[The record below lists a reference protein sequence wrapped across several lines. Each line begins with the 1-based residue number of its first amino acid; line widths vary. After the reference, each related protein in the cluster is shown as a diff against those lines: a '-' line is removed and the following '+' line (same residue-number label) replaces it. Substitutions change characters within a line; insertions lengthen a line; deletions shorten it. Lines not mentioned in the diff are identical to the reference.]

1 MRFLKTLTLNR
12 RSIDDYRLAINTDSE
27 VIMNTTASLLVPH
40 GTTIERTSDVNG
52 MVRYNATTK
61 EFEGYQ
67 GGIAGAT
74 GSGQW
79 RPFRFKEPNGVV
91 LQDVGPADGPTDT
104 QTVFGPLKP
113 DPFLYA
119 THQSDIDTNAVLYPS
134 GWVAGQM
141 AKNILVITETIVQ
154 LGGVNFDIVQN
165 PTTTGTGDEIT
176 TGAFVEGVE
185 YIITNVGDTDF
196 TALGASANTVGVV
209 FTIPVAGGTG
219 NGTTGKVRKTGTY
232 LEFYTPVPAGRSVH
246 IIHNLN
252 Q

>member
-12 RSIDDYRLAINTDSE
+12 RAIYDDRLAINTDSE
-27 VIMNTTASLLVPH
+27 VIMKTTASLLVPH
-40 GTTIERTSDVNG
+40 GTTGERTSDTNG
-52 MVRYNATTK
+52 MIRYNATTK

-67 GGIAGAT
+67 GGVAGAT
-74 GSGQW
+74 SGGQW

-119 THQSDIDTNAVLYPS
+119 THQSDIDTNTVLYPL
-134 GWVAGQM
+134 GWGAEQM
-141 AKNILVITETIVQ
+141 ANNILVITETIVQ
-154 LGGVNFDIVQN
+154 LGGVNFEIVST
-165 PTTTGTGDEIT
+165 PTDTTGTGEEILA
-176 TGAFVEGVE
+176 GAFVIGTV
-185 YIITNVGDTDF
+185 YKITFVGDTDF
-196 TALGASANTVGVV
+196 TALGASANAVGTT
-209 FTIPVAGGTG
+209 FTASGTG
-219 NGTTGKVRKTGTY
+219 TLGETGLVRQVGTY
-232 LEFYTPVPAGRSVH
+232 IEFYTAVPAGRSVH

>member
-12 RSIDDYRLAINTDSE
+12 RAIDDYRLAINTDSE

-40 GTTIERTSDVNG
+40 GTTGERTSDTNG
-52 MVRYNATTK
+52 MIRYNATTK

-67 GGIAGAT
+67 GGVAGET

-104 QTVFGPLKP
+104 QTIFGPMKP

-134 GWVAGQM
+134 GWVASQM

-165 PTTTGTGDEIT
+165 PTTTGAGDEIT

-196 TALGASANTVGVV
+196 TTLGASANTVGVV

>member
-12 RSIDDYRLAINTDSE
+12 RSVYDDRLAINTDSE
-27 VIMNTTASLLVPH
+27 VIMNTTASLLVPY
-40 GTTIERTSDVNG
+40 GTTGERTSDVNG

-67 GGIAGAT
+67 GGVAGAT
-74 GSGQW
+74 GGGQW
-79 RPFRFKEPNGVV
+79 RPFRFKEPN

-104 QTVFGPLKP
+104 QTVFGPLTP

-119 THQSDIDTNAVLYPS
+119 THQSDIDTNSVLYPS

-154 LGGVNFDIVQN
+154 LGGVNFNIVQD

-176 TGAFVEGVE
+176 TGAFVDGVE
-185 YIITNVGDTDF
+185 YVITNVGDTDF
-196 TALGASANTVGVV
+196 IALGASANTVGVV
-209 FTIPVAGGTG
+209 FTTAPASGGG

-232 LEFYTPVPAGRSVH
+232 LEFYTAVPAGRSVH

>member
-12 RSIDDYRLAINTDSE
+12 RSVYDDRLAINTDSE
-27 VIMNTTASLLVPH
+27 VIMNTTASLLVPF
-40 GTTIERTSDVNG
+40 GTTLERTSDMNG
-52 MVRYNATTK
+52 MIRYNADTK

-67 GGIAGAT
+67 GGVAGAT

-79 RPFRFKEPNGVV
+79 RSFRFKEPNGVV

-113 DPFLYA
+113 DPFLYT

-134 GWVAGQM
+134 GWVAAQM

-185 YIITNVGDTDF
+185 YIITNVGNTNF
-196 TALGASANTVGVV
+196 TTLGASANTIGVV